1 MQHDLEVLDGIGRM
15 GLGLD
20 RPWYRSDLRQRVHSL
35 AEKRGG
41 LADPPPR
48 AMRERACEIYETLVL
63 QLEGRDSIKVSVI
76 GPPPTRKQVRSM
88 KRAEMNDGRRMAHS
102 LTEPEVERL
111 ERTRREV
118 IINSCSGVAASWT
131 NRSIGPAIELTV
143 SMRHYERFAVLKI
156 PDAFIEY
163 HHDKPD
169 EILQRA
175 LSGQHRVR
183 MWTCPWK
190 DSYALAW
197 PSSSAPV
204 GT

>member
-1 MQHDLEVLDGIGRM
+1 MMELTALDGLGR
-15 GLGLD
+15 LGLAEH
-20 RPWYRSDLRQRVHSL
+20 WYRSDMRQIVHSL

-63 QLEGRDSIKVSVI
+63 QLEDRDGLKVSVI

-88 KRAEMNDGRRMAHS
+88 KRAEMNDGRRLAHS

-143 SMRHYERFAVLKI
+143 SMTLGGGRNYDAFAI
-156 PDAFIEY
+156 PDGFVEKQAATIGLPGVD
-163 HHDKPD
+163 HVMQDVHG
-169 EILQRA
+169 RA
-175 LSGQHRVR
+175 LQAMLAKRPLVR
-183 MWTCPWK
+183 TWICPWK
-190 DSYALAW
+190 E
-197 PSSSAPV
+197 
-204 GT
+204 